1 MFTTTQEGRRLTG
14 VVLDGAGW
22 LGGIAVAVAYVL
34 VATRRLSPDARMF
47 QLLNIV
53 GGVLLTITTVYR
65 QALPNTVIN
74 LVWIVFGVYALVTAR
89 RRRRRAAQPYPDD
102 VAETYPDDDVV
113 EQPAATGA
121 PAGQLMEAAP
131 TREAVSTSV

>member
-1 MFTTTQEGRRLTG
+1 MTG

-34 VATRRLSPDARMF
+34 VATRRLSPDARTF

-89 RRRRRAAQPYPDD
+89 RRRRAAH
-102 VAETYPDDDVV
+102 
-113 EQPAATGA
+113 ATGA
-121 PAGQLMEAAP
+121 ETLPGDAVEPRPANDAPAGELVEAAP
-131 TREAVSTSV
+131 AREVCSTSV